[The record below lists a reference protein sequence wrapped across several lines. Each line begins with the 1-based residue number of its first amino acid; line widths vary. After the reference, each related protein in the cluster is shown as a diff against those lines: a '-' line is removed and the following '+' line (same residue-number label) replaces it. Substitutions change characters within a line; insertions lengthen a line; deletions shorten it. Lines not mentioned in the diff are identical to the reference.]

1 MTNCVKYYNN
11 NNIICVQ
18 MFNLSINIYI
28 YINILSIQLYI
39 QRLTGVTIQTND
51 IGERPYSKKYYYS
64 DGFGRAYLY
73 IYNIIHT

>member
-18 MFNLSINIYI
+18 LFNLSINIYI

-39 QRLTGVTIQTND
+39 QRLTGV
-51 IGERPYSKKYYYS
+51 
-64 DGFGRAYLY
+64 
-73 IYNIIHT
+73 IIIKNE

>member
-28 YINILSIQLYI
+28 YIYILIYYLSNYI
-39 QRLTGVTIQTND
+39 YPTND
-51 IGERPYSKKYYYS
+51 WRNNNRYKRLSSVNVRAVKKK
-64 DGFGRAYLY
+64 L
-73 IYNIIHT
+73 